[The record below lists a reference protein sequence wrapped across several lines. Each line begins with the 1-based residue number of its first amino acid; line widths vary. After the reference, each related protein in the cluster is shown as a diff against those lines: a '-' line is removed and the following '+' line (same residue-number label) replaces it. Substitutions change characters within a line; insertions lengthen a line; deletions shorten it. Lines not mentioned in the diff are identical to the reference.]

1 VADQLADGQM
11 EIVRSDDR
19 PQETAISIVSCG
31 HSVNNPRIEMFATF
45 VLAALAA
52 NTRF

>member
-11 EIVRSDDR
+11 EIVLPDDR
-19 PQETAISIVSCG
+19 PPETEISIVPYG
-31 HSVNNPRIEMFATF
+31 HSANNPRIELFASF
-45 VLAALAA
+45 VMAALAA

>member
-19 PQETAISIVSCG
+19 PPETEISIVSYG
-31 HSVNNPRIEMFATF
+31 HSANNPRIELFASF
-45 VLAALAA
+45 VMAALAA